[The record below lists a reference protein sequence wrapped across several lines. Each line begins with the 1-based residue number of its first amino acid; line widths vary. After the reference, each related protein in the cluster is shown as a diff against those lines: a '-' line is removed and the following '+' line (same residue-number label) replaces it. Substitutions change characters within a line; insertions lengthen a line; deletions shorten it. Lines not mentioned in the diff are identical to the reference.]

1 MKKGLVLEGGGMRGM
16 FTEGVLNV
24 FMERGLSFD
33 GLVGVSAGAL
43 FGCGY
48 KSHQQRR
55 GLKCNIRF
63 IGDPKYMGVLQW
75 LKTGNYSSAEYA
87 YHIVPTELEPIDA
100 GAFAED
106 PMDFY
111 VVCTDVET
119 GEPVYKK
126 ISHCDYNGLEWFRA
140 TASMPLVSKPVE
152 LEGKKLLDGGMS
164 DSIPL
169 KFFQSIGYE
178 KNVVVLTQPKG
189 YRKETSSFYKLLD
202 ALILTHTFVFLGC
215 GINDPDIKLTLENSN
230 FLYPN
235 CLPHYFITAEDTYES
250 DIEAVLRNNRNLEL
264 LKYENSDGKH
274 TKLQEELQRLT
285 EIVDEKRIK
294 IMENQTW

>member
-140 TASMPLVSKPVE
+140 TASMPLVSKPVA

-189 YRKETSSFYKLLD
+189 YRKEPSSFYKLLKLYHRD
-202 ALILTHTFVFLGC
+202 YPQIAETMRQRHIMYNDEIEYVEEQERLGKTFVIYPDEALQIGRMEQNKEKMLAVYELGRKK
-215 GINDPDIKLTLENSN
+215 GMELLPDILAFLSN
-230 FLYPN
+230 K
-235 CLPHYFITAEDTYES
+235 S
-250 DIEAVLRNNRNLEL
+250 
-264 LKYENSDGKH
+264 
-274 TKLQEELQRLT
+274 
-285 EIVDEKRIK
+285 
-294 IMENQTW
+294 

>member
-87 YHIVPTELEPIDA
+87 YHIVPTEREPIDA
-100 GAFAED
+100 CACAED
-106 PMDFY
+106 P
-111 VVCTDVET
+111 
-119 GEPVYKK
+119 
-126 ISHCDYNGLEWFRA
+126 R
-140 TASMPLVSKPVE
+140 E
-152 LEGKKLLDGGMS
+152 L
-164 DSIPL
+164 
-169 KFFQSIGYE
+169 
-178 KNVVVLTQPKG
+178 
-189 YRKETSSFYKLLD
+189 
-202 ALILTHTFVFLGC
+202 
-215 GINDPDIKLTLENSN
+215 
-230 FLYPN
+230 
-235 CLPHYFITAEDTYES
+235 
-250 DIEAVLRNNRNLEL
+250 
-264 LKYENSDGKH
+264 
-274 TKLQEELQRLT
+274 
-285 EIVDEKRIK
+285 
-294 IMENQTW
+294 